1 MVVENSAIESLKEL
15 DFSFRLRQVLFL
27 VSFQAL
33 IMNSCFGRLVKLIII
48 LLRNEKK
55 TSCLIGISMRFP

>member
-1 MVVENSAIESLKEL
+1 MVVENSEIESLKEL
-15 DFSFRLRQVLFL
+15 YFSFRLRQVLFL
-27 VSFQAL
+27 VNLQAL

-55 TSCLIGISMRFP
+55 HLV